1 MTGNDAPA
9 PVPIGEDEL
18 QAFVDSRLAGPRLAT
33 VEAYLADH
41 PEVAER
47 VALER
52 RQLATLRGQLESKF
66 AEPAPPRLRIANI
79 QAARRTRWLQRGRV
93 AVAAMVIFVVGAGS
107 GWVASRLQPLQL
119 ATGPVAATTTVA
131 QSAAAAYRTF
141 VVEVAHPVEVGVSQE
156 AHLLQWLSKR
166 LGRPLAAP
174 DLTAFGYRL
183 MGGRL
188 LPAGGGAAAQLM
200 YEDTSGRRLTV
211 YVRAAEGTETAFRF
225 AQDGDAS
232 TFAWIDQGFGFA
244 VTAMAGRDELLP
256 IAEAVYRGFGGV
268 DAGGPR
274 KG

>member
-1 MTGNDAPA
+1 MTGNDA

-18 QAFVDSRLAGPRLAT
+18 QAFVDGRLTGARQTA
-33 VEAYLADH
+33 VETYLAAH
-41 PEVAER
+41 PEIAER

-52 RQLATLRGQLESKF
+52 QQRVRLRGQLESKF
-66 AEPAPPRLRIANI
+66 VEPVPPRLWIANI
-79 QAARRTRWLQRGRV
+79 QAARRGRWLRRGRA
-93 AVAAMVIFVVGAGS
+93 AVAAMVIFAVGAGS
-107 GWVASRLQPLQL
+107 GWFASRLQPLQSAAAPAP
-119 ATGPVAATTTVA
+119 ATAAVA
-131 QSAAAAYRTF
+131 QGAAAAYRTF

-166 LGRPLAAP
+166 LGRKLAAP

-188 LPAGGGAAAQLM
+188 LPAGSAAAAQLM
-200 YEDTSGRRLTV
+200 YDDASGRRLTV

-225 AQDGDAS
+225 QQEGDAA

-244 VTAMAGRDELLP
+244 VTAMADRDELLP